1 MRYKPTPAAA
11 AAAVGPGDHLME
23 NSGKMVLLDKLL
35 QRLQQRGSRVLVF
48 SQMTRMLDILEDYCL
63 YKGYGYCRID
73 GNTGGDDREY
83 MIDEFNKPDS
93 SK

>member
-1 MRYKPTPAAA
+1 MY
-11 AAAVGPGDHLME
+11 
-23 NSGKMVLLDKLL
+23 
-35 QRLQQRGSRVLVF
+35 VF
-48 SQMTRMLDILEDYCL
+48 SRGGGMAEVMVELGTRGAQADFTAFVLSVLQ
-63 YKGYGYCRID
+63 YGYCRID

>member
-1 MRYKPTPAAA
+1 MTDQRLDALA
-11 AAAVGPGDHLME
+11 GDHLME

-35 QRLQQRGSRVLVF
+35 KRLQERGSRVLVF
-48 SQMTRMLDILEDYCL
+48 SQMTRMLDILEDYCI
-63 YKGYGYCRID
+63 YKGMGYCRID